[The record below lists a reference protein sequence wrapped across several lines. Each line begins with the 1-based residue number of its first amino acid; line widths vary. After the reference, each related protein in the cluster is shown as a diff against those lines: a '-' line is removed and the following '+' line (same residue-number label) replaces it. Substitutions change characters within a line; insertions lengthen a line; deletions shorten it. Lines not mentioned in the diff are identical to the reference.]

1 MNPISSRTILVSRLA
16 WLLCGALLGAPAAG
30 CSQPGGEP
38 GAGPRGDKGD
48 KGDPGPAGPG
58 GAKGD
63 KGDPGPQGPA
73 GAAGPTGAAGP
84 AGAMGPAGPA
94 GSIGPIGPAGP
105 AGAKGEKGDPGAAGP
120 AGGKGEK
127 GDRGDKG
134 DPGPQGPT
142 GPAGT
147 GALGEETS
155 SFAGF
160 TTATT
165 TGAVTNGRIGM
176 HAMCAAAF
184 PGSHLCHDLEYT
196 LSTSATT
203 PPADGAWIDS
213 SHAGGVAAVRNATGS
228 GTSCDSWTQTAS
240 GYYGVY
246 VTANGGTSSTDCSR
260 VKSLA
265 CCR

>member
-1 MNPISSRTILVSRLA
+1 M
-16 WLLCGALLGAPAAG
+16 
-30 CSQPGGEP
+30 
-38 GAGPRGDKGD
+38 KGD
-48 KGDPGPAGPG
+48 K
-58 GAKGD
+58 
-63 KGDPGPQGPA
+63 
-73 GAAGPTGAAGP
+73 
-84 AGAMGPAGPA
+84 
-94 GSIGPIGPAGP
+94 
-105 AGAKGEKGDPGAAGP
+105 
-120 AGGKGEK
+120 
-127 GDRGDKG
+127 GDKG

-176 HAMCAAAF
+176 HAMCATAF

-196 LSTSATT
+196 LSTSTVT

-213 SHAGGVAAVRNATGS
+213 SHAGGVAAVRNATAG

-246 VTANGGTSSTDCSR
+246 ITAAGGMSNTDCSRRKAVACCNSPARTRVAGFTRATTSGAAGGRMKMHAMCATEFAGSHLCHYVEYARAHSAEQPPASGAWLDDSLGTTAAAARSLNNVSCESWTQSASGYYGVYLTANGGTSSTDCSR
-260 VKSLA
+260 VKSVA